1 MSIVKLAGVKKLF
14 GGKALTRPEQ
24 KILAQEVML
33 MTLARATA
41 SDTNIKDVEVDKVR
55 EVLLKYTGTKFTN
68 ANVRVAAHSKIYEA
82 APLER
87 YLTKCS
93 RKLTTTARIET
104 IRALESV
111 IHADG
116 RVSDHEVAF
125 FNRVANALELTPSQI
140 VGISA
145 D

>member
-1 MSIVKLAGVKKLF
+1 MSIVKLVGVKKLF
-14 GGKALTRPEQ
+14 GGKAITKAEQ

-33 MTLARATA
+33 MTLARATS
-41 SDTNIKDVEVDKVR
+41 SDTNIKDVEVDKVK
-55 EVLLKYTGTKFTN
+55 EVLLRHTGTKFTN
-68 ANVRVAAHSKIYEA
+68 ANVRVAANSKIYEA

-87 YLTKCS
+87 YLSKCS
-93 RKLTTTARIET
+93 RRLSPLARLET
-104 IRALESV
+104 IRALESI

-125 FNRVANALELTPSQI
+125 FNRVANALELTPAQL

>member
-41 SDTNIKDVEVDKVR
+41 SDTNIKDVEVDKVK

-93 RKLTTTARIET
+93 RQLTTKARIET